1 MLLRNSCGLDC
12 NCTCHESFR
21 PRSPGFLDSVFGSF
35 FLGYEASPWTSPG
48 CGNARCRR
56 VSIKIDYTFPRWFIS
71 RTTATTMACSQP
83 RGPDVRPDNAR
94 FFVGA
99 QFGYYDE
106 VRRQLENGEA
116 SVDVNGHGCT
126 ALHVRLNHCLI
137 CRYVKPVVRLHLV
150 TINSILRNYW
160 DARAQACSMKMLGKC
175 ARPW

>member
-1 MLLRNSCGLDC
+1 
-12 NCTCHESFR
+12 
-21 PRSPGFLDSVFGSF
+21 
-35 FLGYEASPWTSPG
+35 
-48 CGNARCRR
+48 
-56 VSIKIDYTFPRWFIS
+56 
-71 RTTATTMACSQP
+71 MACSQP